1 MICDGKSNIN
11 PGEKIQEMVARWKDR
26 HILGEDLNNFLQNLE
41 KTYYAGR
48 PKENIQ
54 GSS

>member
-11 PGEKIQEMVARWKDR
+11 PGEKIQERVARWKDH
-26 HILGEDLNNFLQNLE
+26 HILGEDLNNFLQILK